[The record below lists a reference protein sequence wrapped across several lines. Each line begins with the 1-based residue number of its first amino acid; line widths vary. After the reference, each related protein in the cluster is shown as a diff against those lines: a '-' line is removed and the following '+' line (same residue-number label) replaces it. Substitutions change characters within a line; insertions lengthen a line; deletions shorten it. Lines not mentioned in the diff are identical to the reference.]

1 MSHRHPVTA
10 AGDDRFL
17 STEAAERRAASTN
30 AVDGSLRSNDMHRA
44 SRLQSGARPALSQMS
59 QFDNPRLEIHES
71 GETAQLRILIV
82 DDDADTA
89 RLMCRLLRKRE
100 YAVRSAATIRSAVEQ
115 VGLGP
120 VDLLIS
126 DIALPDG
133 SGLDLMRQLGAG
145 RSLMGI
151 AISGHGDDSDVAA
164 SLAAGFARHMMKP
177 IDFDELLFEV
187 QAQAQRAG
195 LA

>member
-1 MSHRHPVTA
+1 MLP
-10 AGDDRFL
+10 
-17 STEAAERRAASTN
+17 
-30 AVDGSLRSNDMHRA
+30 
-44 SRLQSGARPALSQMS
+44 QMS
-59 QFDNPRLEIHES
+59 RFDNPRLEIRE
-71 GETAQLRILIV
+71 GVATAQLRILIV

-100 YAVRSAATIRSAVEQ
+100 YAVRSAASIRSAVEQ
-115 VGLGP
+115 AGLGP

-177 IDFDELLFEV
+177 IDFDELLLEV
-187 QAQAQRAG
+187 QAQAQRTG